1 MVKIKDSDPRRS
13 RPNLSAIFYRK
24 YFKKNQQDVKLQFG
38 KESWPATIIYNPS
51 SKNSFISAGWSSFA
65 RASKL
70 EVGDVC
76 VFELI
81 NGKDLFDV
89 HICRAQC

>member
-1 MVKIKDSDPRRS
+1 MRC
-13 RPNLSAIFYRK
+13 LSAIFYRK

-38 KESWPATIIYNPS
+38 KKSWPATIIYNPS
-51 SKNSFISAGWSSFA
+51 SKNTFILAGWNSFA

-70 EVGDVC
+70 EAGDVC
-76 VFELI
+76 VFELV
-81 NGKDLFDV
+81 NKKDLFDV